1 MSNMMNR
8 MAGVAIG
15 DEMLPMYEAKPYA
28 CRSPAEPA
36 VLLLD
41 RATCLIYIYISIY
54 LIILSR
60 QLISSLFLF
69 LFPVVT

>member
-8 MAGVAIG
+8 MPGVAIG

-41 RATCLIYIYISIY
+41 RATCLTYIYIYQFILLSY
-54 LIILSR
+54 LDN
-60 QLISSLFLF
+60 
-69 LFPVVT
+69 